1 MAVAG
6 VNVDLSVRGADVH
19 DTVLSPSY
27 VFEYS
32 FHNKQLFQIDPV
44 IFEYH
49 ATGGSQNYL

>member
-6 VNVDLSVRGADVH
+6 VNVYLSVRGADVH

-32 FHNKQLFQIDPV
+32 FHNQLFKIDPV